1 MKSSKLKSNNLKNI
15 KNTVKND
22 VRKDLKEKKKLNIK
36 IPTLNVRL
44 YKDDEDIKTP
54 EIKHRE
60 IEIEIEI

>member
-1 MKSSKLKSNNLKNI
+1 MESSKLKSNNLKNI
-15 KNTVKND
+15 KNNVKND

-44 YKDDEDIKTP
+44 YKDNEELKTP

-60 IEIEIEI
+60 VEIEL